1 MQSIQV
7 EYKAPTNI
15 PNPRLLESEIER
27 QIRKHLKSI
36 TDVPVRDVDLKLQ
49 ITQLEIR
56 ADKGTVG
63 MIVQGTI
70 NGLQVERTVSRTD
83 WPRRRVESHKV
94 LDNLIKRAFKNIATL
109 LVRLLFPS
117 TMTRAVGNR
126 RVSEYALR
134 AFHECLAEVR
144 IEIDTALGR
153 RPSSGQPQWQMTKSI
168 AWKAGLLA
176 AAVVAL
182 VYWYR
187 QGSFVDEVRPG
198 FGCILITFGTLGC
211 VIGAGIATLPTRFFQ
226 SEKAGRNLVKLVG
239 VKSPTAIR
247 VVASGIALVSTLL
260 VVVGGYWLLLE

>member
-7 EYKAPTNI
+7 EYKAPKNI

-27 QIRKHLKSI
+27 QLQRHLKSI
-36 TDVPVRDVDLKLQ
+36 TELTIRDVDLRLQ
-49 ITQLEIR
+49 VTQLDIH
-56 ADKGTVG
+56 AGKGTVG
-63 MIVQGTI
+63 MMVQGTI
-70 NGLQVERTVSRTD
+70 NGLPVEGIVTRSD
-83 WPRRRVESHKV
+83 WPNRRLGQSGFDHLVA
-94 LDNLIKRAFKNIATL
+94 RAFANLATL
-109 LVRLLFPS
+109 LVRLIFPS
-117 TMTRAVGNR
+117 TMTRAIGNR
-126 RVSEYALR
+126 RVSEYAIR
-134 AFHECLAEVR
+134 AFNECMAEVR
-144 IEIDTALGR
+144 IEIDAAIGR
-153 RPSSGQPQWQMTKSI
+153 RPTSGVHQWQMTKSI
-168 AWKAGLLA
+168 AWKACLLM

-187 QGSFVDEVRPG
+187 QDSFVDEVRPG

-260 VVVGGYWLLLE
+260 VLIGGYWLLLE